1 MKNICRTAAILLVVA
16 QLFAVSAS
24 ADGSVSQS
32 DWQKIQNAAS
42 SGRAVSSGV
51 VSSNPSASS
60 DSELSEA
67 AKSVSGASS
76 GKVNYE
82 IAPVTQPGT
91 YEDVCIG
98 GLRIVPGVWYTV
110 DNEGTLTSSEP
121 WPDSYL
127 YYSASQSKLTLH
139 EFHYVIPSDTKGKDD
154 TFAALYLPKSIRIV
168 LEGDNELL
176 NYSYTTFNGGYSNG
190 IYAGNHTV
198 TFDGSGSLRID
209 TLADESLKGYGVAA
223 GRIRIEGEFIG
234 LSVFG
239 MSGAFNMAPEVN
251 QAREMIVRT
260 GKLHP
265 DYHGGSIRDGN
276 PYDYSVYSRH
286 RYVLLAVGKEL
297 NEWEQMRAK
306 AYAEAYGAKA
316 DFEDQVEAE
325 QELAWQTYNTEL
337 DASVQSFDAS
347 MQDFA
352 LGMDQEVV
360 SFNNEMQTWKND
372 FSNGLSQDVGE
383 MSDAASQLG
392 KLLMSGGA

>member
-1 MKNICRTAAILLVVA
+1 MKCFARCMAILLLLL
-16 QLFAVSAS
+16 QLFTVSAF
-24 ADGSVSQS
+24 ADDEVPLWVI
-32 DWQKIQNAAS
+32 DIMRAAIT
-42 SGRAVSSGV
+42 SGRAVPSGV
-51 VSSNPSASS
+51 ISNAPAGSDGSDAASDDASA
-60 DSELSEA
+60 
-67 AKSVSGASS
+67 KNNTSGT
-76 GKVNYE
+76 VNYE
-82 IAPVTQPGT
+82 IAPATQPGT

-127 YYSASQSKLTLH
+127 FYSASQSKLTLH

-176 NYSYTTFNGGYSNG
+176 NYSYTTYNGGYSNG

-239 MSGAFNMAPEVN
+239 MSGAFNVAPEVN
-251 QAREMIVRT
+251 QAREMIVRI
-260 GKLHP
+260 GKIHP

-276 PYDYSVYSRH
+276 PYDRGVFTRY
-286 RYVLLAVGKEL
+286 RYVLFAVGKEL

-325 QELAWQTYNTEL
+325 QELAWQNYNAEL

-352 LGMDQEVV
+352 LGMDQEVI
-360 SFNNEMQTWKND
+360 SFNNEVQTWQND
-372 FSNGLSQDVGE
+372 FSYGLSQDVGE

-392 KLLMSGGA
+392 RLLMSGGA